1 VEEGIMKTI
10 LRTKEIPKTYEEL
23 CRLHPPRTIH
33 DDSDYENT
41 LEVIEAL
48 ISQPKLNVDQTD
60 FMETLTELIEVYEA
74 QHEPIK
80 KVRGIKLLKY
90 LMEENNISKE
100 KLSTIL
106 KKDSTLGYKIMDGS
120 RKITVDHAHVLGRYF
135 SVDPGAF
142 I

>member
-1 VEEGIMKTI
+1 MKTI
-10 LRTKEIPKTYEEL
+10 LKAKEIPKTYEEL

-41 LEVIEAL
+41 LEVVEAL
-48 ISQPKLNVDQTD
+48 ISLPKLNVDQTD
-60 FMETLTELIEVYEA
+60 FMETLTELIEVYET

-80 KVRGIKLLKY
+80 KIRGLELLKY

-100 KLSTIL
+100 ELSTIL

-120 RKITVDHAHVLGRYF
+120 RKITVDHAHALGRYF

>member
-1 VEEGIMKTI
+1 MKTI
-10 LRTKEIPKTYEEL
+10 LRAKNIPKSYEEL

-41 LEVIEAL
+41 LEVIEVL
-48 ISQPKLNVDQTD
+48 ISLTKLNVDQTD
-60 FMETLTELIEVYEA
+60 FMETLTELVAVYEA

-80 KVRGIKLLKY
+80 NVRGLELLRY
-90 LMEENNISKE
+90 LMEENGISKE
-100 KLSTIL
+100 KLGAIL

-120 RKITVDHAHVLGRYF
+120 RKITVDHAHALGRYF
-135 SVDPGAF
+135 SVEPGGF